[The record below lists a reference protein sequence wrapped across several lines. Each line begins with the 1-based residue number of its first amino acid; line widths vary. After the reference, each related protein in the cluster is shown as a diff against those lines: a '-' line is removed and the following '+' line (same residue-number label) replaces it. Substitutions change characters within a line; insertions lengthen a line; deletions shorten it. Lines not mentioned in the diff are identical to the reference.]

1 MASPKDATIRVK
13 LECDPSVPEFVEE
26 VNYQNELFRQGG
38 RDQPERRSCPVTE
51 LRVAGDD
58 DKPVIE
64 GYAAVFDSLSE
75 RMWGWKGEF
84 REKIDPGAFAD
95 VLARGPDVRAL
106 IDHQTGLDT
115 VGRTKNGSLTLSEDE
130 RGLKMRLTPANTQPG
145 RDLLT
150 LVRDGTLDQMSF
162 AFRLDKKGSSW
173 EDAEDGNG
181 EYAIRTIHKVSS
193 LEDVSIVTYPAYPA
207 TTAEVNHRERGM
219 SAVES
224 MKEWRD
230 SQAREA
236 DKDLRLRTRLDVCR

>member
-13 LECDPSVPEFVEE
+13 LECDPSLPEFVEE

-64 GYAAVFDSLSE
+64 GYAAVFNSLSE
-75 RMWGWKGEF
+75 PLFSFQGLF
-84 REKIDPGAFAD
+84 REKIAPGAFRS
-95 VLARGPDVRAL
+95 VLGRNPDVRAL
-106 IDHQTGLDT
+106 IDHNTGRDT
-115 VGRTKNGSLTLSEDE
+115 VGRTKNGSLVLSEDD
-130 RGLKMRLTPANTQPG
+130 RGLRMRLTPADTTAG

-162 AFRLDKKGSSW
+162 AFRIKEGGDEW
-173 EDAEDGNG
+173 EDG
-181 EYAIRTIHKVSS
+181 EEFSLRTVNEVSS
-193 LEDVSIVTYPAYPA
+193 LEDVSIVTYPAYPQ
-207 TTAEVNHRERGM
+207 TTAEVSQRSQTMG
-219 SAVES
+219 AGES
-224 MKEWRD
+224 LKRWRD